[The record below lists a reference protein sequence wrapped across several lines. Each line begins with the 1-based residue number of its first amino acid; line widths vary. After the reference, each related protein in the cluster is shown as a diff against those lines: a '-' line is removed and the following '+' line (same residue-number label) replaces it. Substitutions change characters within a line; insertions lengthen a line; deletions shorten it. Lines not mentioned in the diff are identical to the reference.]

1 MIEWVRPPLHLSA
14 FSLCRSGRYTM
25 NGAVCGPTAVTNR
38 PWGTSPSTTRAQS
51 SSAVAT
57 TGTSSSGTLRQV
69 RKFQKYSLYYCLSV
83 LKYLN
88 YFFLLFITYRFLG
101 RIEYMNLYLF
111 HRNGFENVLWYKNT
125 IVNIFLFVFIYI
137 YMWRN
142 VRNTLD
148 FFDTFEQA
156 SK

>member
-1 MIEWVRPPLHLSA
+1 MIEWVRPPWHLSA

-69 RKFQKYSLYYCLSV
+69 RKFKKYSLYYCLSV

-88 YFFLLFITYRFLG
+88 NFFFFFFFTFTCRFLG
-101 RIEYMNLYLF
+101 IIEYINLYLF
-111 HRNGFENVLWYKNT
+111 HLNSWKMYYDTQISFKHFAT
-125 IVNIFLFVFIYI
+125 VN
-137 YMWRN
+137 
-142 VRNTLD
+142 
-148 FFDTFEQA
+148 
-156 SK
+156 